1 MRAVVCEELG
11 PPENLKVKEMP
22 DPVPGPGEA
31 VVDVKAAGF
40 NFPDTLI
47 VQGLYQV
54 KPEMPFSPGGEAAGV
69 VSAVGEGVTNVAI
82 GDRVIAMGAYGAF
95 AEKVVRP
102 AVALRPMCEG
112 MDFETAAAYSLTYGT
127 SYYAL
132 KQRAQLQAGE
142 TLLVLGA
149 AGGVGMAAVEL
160 GKVMGARVIAA
171 ASSDEKLEACRSA
184 GASETINY
192 AKEDLK
198 SAVKSLTQG
207 KGADVI
213 YDPVGGD
220 LAEQAFRSAAWN
232 GRFLVIGFASGAI
245 PKLPLNLALLKSAS
259 AVGVFWGAWVEREPR
274 ESFKNFAEIDQM
286 YVEGK
291 IKPLVSEVHPMDEFA
306 RAYES
311 LLSRRAKGKVVLRIQ
326 Q

>member
-1 MRAVVCEELG
+1 MRAVICEELG
-11 PPENLKVKEMP
+11 PPEKLQVKEMA
-22 DPVPGPGEA
+22 DPEPGPGEA
-31 VVDVKAAGF
+31 VVDVRAAGF

-47 VQGLYQV
+47 IQGLYQV

-69 VSAVGEGVTNVAI
+69 VSAVGEGVTNVAV

-102 AVALRPMCEG
+102 AMALRPMCEG

-132 KQRAQLQAGE
+132 KQRAQLQPGE

-160 GKVMGARVIAA
+160 GHVMGANVIAA
-171 ASSDEKLEACRSA
+171 ASSDEKLEACRAA
-184 GASETINY
+184 GAAQTINY
-192 AKEDLK
+192 ATEDLK

-232 GRFLVIGFASGAI
+232 GRFLVIGFASGTI

-286 YVEGK
+286 YTAGK
-291 IKPLVSEVHPMDEFA
+291 IKPLVSEVHPMDDFA
-306 RAYES
+306 KAYES
-311 LLSRRAKGKVVLRIQ
+311 LLSRRAKGKVVLKIQ
-326 Q
+326 

>member
-1 MRAVVCEELG
+1 MRAVVCEEFG
-11 PPENLKVKEMP
+11 PPANLKVKEVAE
-22 DPVPGPGEA
+22 PVAGPGEA
-31 VVDVKAAGF
+31 VVDVMAAGF

-54 KPEMPFSPGGEAAGV
+54 KPDRPFSPGGEAAGV
-69 VSAVGEGVTNVAI
+69 VAAVGEGVSNVAV
-82 GDRVIAMGAYGAF
+82 GDKVIAMGAHGAF

-102 AVALRPMCEG
+102 AGALRPICEG

-127 SYYAL
+127 TYYAL
-132 KQRAQLQAGE
+132 KQRAQLQPGE

-160 GKVMGARVIAA
+160 GKVMGAKVIAA
-171 ASSDEKLEACRSA
+171 ASSDEKLAACRTA
-184 GASETINY
+184 GAAETINY
-192 AKEDLK
+192 ASEDLK
-198 SAVKSLTQG
+198 AAVKSLTQG

-220 LAEQAFRSAAWN
+220 LAELAFRSAAWN
-232 GRFLVIGFASGAI
+232 GRFLVIGFASGTI

-274 ESFKNFAEIDQM
+274 ESFKNFAEIDVM
-286 YVEGK
+286 YQEGK
-291 IKPLVSEVHPMDEFA
+291 IKPLVSEVHPMEDFA
-306 RAYES
+306 KAYDS
-311 LLSRRAKGKVVLRIQ
+311 LLSRRAKGKVVLKIQ
-326 Q
+326 